1 MSKAEMWLHR
11 VARALWERVKVAYE
25 GLQGPSDGLAG
36 VPEGDPLTPPIPGL
50 LRADCNRDTQ
60 EGSE

>member
-1 MSKAEMWLHR
+1 MSKAETWLHK
-11 VARALWERVKVAYE
+11 VVSALRERVRVVYE

-36 VPEGDPLTPPIPGL
+36 VPEGDPLTPPVPGL

>member
-1 MSKAEMWLHR
+1 MSNAETWLLR
-11 VARALWERVKVAYE
+11 VAKALWERVKVVYE

-36 VPEGDPLTPPIPGL
+36 VPEGDPPTPPIPGL

-60 EGSE
+60 EGLE